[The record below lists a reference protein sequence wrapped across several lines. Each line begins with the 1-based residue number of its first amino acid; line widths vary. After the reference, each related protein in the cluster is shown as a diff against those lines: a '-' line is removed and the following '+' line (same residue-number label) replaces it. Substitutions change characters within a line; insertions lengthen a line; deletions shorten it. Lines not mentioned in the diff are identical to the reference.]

1 MCQGFVEPQT
11 LVPGFFILL
20 LAGVILGLAYQRTG
34 DLFLS
39 IGLHAGWIF
48 WLKFYGVLT
57 IPAPGVSQWLWG
69 SDKLIDGWVALGV
82 LLPVLLVVASLKS
95 RATSQTVPREMA
107 SPPPQAA
114 SSRKG

>member
-1 MCQGFVEPQT
+1 
-11 LVPGFFILL
+11 
-20 LAGVILGLAYQRTG
+20 
-34 DLFLS
+34 
-39 IGLHAGWIF
+39 
-48 WLKFYGVLT
+48 
-57 IPAPGVSQWLWG
+57 
-69 SDKLIDGWVALGV
+69 V